1 LFLEAS
7 AVISGGSSVDDD
19 LQFADTKAGNGL
31 SVIHDQ
37 AQSQT
42 IVLQIRHAGIWN
54 VEYHV

>member
-19 LQFADTKAGNGL
+19 LQFAGTEAGNGL
-31 SVIHDQ
+31 GVIHDQ
-37 AQSQT
+37 GQSQV

-54 VEYHV
+54 IEFS

>member
-19 LQFADTKAGNGL
+19 FQFADTKAGNGL

-37 AQSQT
+37 GQSQV
-42 IVLQIRHAGIWN
+42 IVLQIRHAEIWN
-54 VEYHV
+54 IEFS